1 MTLSDLARYG
11 LISAFIVLWVAAA
24 ISWGYTAVYMFKT
37 MNRYHPDRTWGKF
50 VPVSL
55 FMPWFFTQAGN
66 EYRLKLLK
74 AAGLFLVLVGIAIA
88 FGFFTG
94 TLNTGSPN

>member
-1 MTLSDLARYG
+1 MTLPDVARYA
-11 LISAFIVLWVAAA
+11 LIGGFILLWVAAA
-24 ISWGYTAVYMFKT
+24 ISWGYAAVYMVKT
-37 MNRYHPDRTWGKF
+37 MNRYHPERTWGKF

-55 FMPWFFTQAGN
+55 FMPWFFTQEGN
-66 EYRLKLLK
+66 EYRVKLLK

-94 TLNTGSPN
+94 GLDTGSSN